1 MTIKILW
8 ETHINKERGIIM
20 KKNNMN
26 LNNEV
31 IEIISEVTEIPKENI
46 KLESN
51 LLTDLELESLDI
63 VNLIAEFEKKYKISI
78 KDEEIKCFQTVEDII
93 NYIEKNV

>member
-1 MTIKILW
+1 M
-8 ETHINKERGIIM
+8 KE
-20 KKNNMN
+20 NNMN
-26 LNNEV
+26 LKNEV
-31 IEIISEVTEIPKENI
+31 IEIISEVTEFPIENI

-51 LLTDLELESLDI
+51 LLNDLELESLDI

>member
-1 MTIKILW
+1 M
-8 ETHINKERGIIM
+8 KE
-20 KKNNMN
+20 NNMN
-26 LNNEV
+26 LKNEV
-31 IEIISEVTEIPKENI
+31 IEIISEVTEISKESI
-46 KLESN
+46 KLKSN
-51 LLTDLELESLDI
+51 LLNDLELESLDI

>member
-1 MTIKILW
+1 
-8 ETHINKERGIIM
+8 M

-26 LNNEV
+26 LTSEV
-31 IEIISEVTEIPKENI
+31 IKIISEVTEFPKENI

-51 LLTDLELESLDI
+51 LLSNLELESLDI
-63 VNLIAEFEKKYKISI
+63 VNLIAELEKKYKISI
-78 KDEEIKCFQTVEDII
+78 KDEEIKYFQTVEDII

>member
-1 MTIKILW
+1 
-8 ETHINKERGIIM
+8 M
-20 KKNNMN
+20 KDNNMN
-26 LNNEV
+26 LKKEV

-46 KLESN
+46 KMESN
-51 LLTDLELESLDI
+51 LLNDLELESLDI

-93 NYIEKNV
+93 SYIEKNV

>member
-1 MTIKILW
+1 MKENNIKL
-8 ETHINKERGIIM
+8 K
-20 KKNNMN
+20 
-26 LNNEV
+26 NEV
-31 IEIISEVTEIPKENI
+31 IEIISEVTEISKESI
-46 KLESN
+46 KLKSN
-51 LLTDLELESLDI
+51 LLNDLELESLDI

>member
-1 MTIKILW
+1 M
-8 ETHINKERGIIM
+8 
-20 KKNNMN
+20 KNNNMS

-31 IEIISEVTEIPKENI
+31 IEIIAEVTEIPKENI
-46 KLESN
+46 RLESN
-51 LLTDLELESLDI
+51 LLNDLELESLDI

-78 KDEEIKCFQTVEDII
+78 KDEEIRCFQTVEDII

>member
-1 MTIKILW
+1 M
-8 ETHINKERGIIM
+8 KE
-20 KKNNMN
+20 NNMN
-26 LNNEV
+26 LNDEV
-31 IEIISEVTEIPKENI
+31 IKIISEVTELPKENI

>member
-1 MTIKILW
+1 M
-8 ETHINKERGIIM
+8 
-20 KKNNMN
+20 KNNNIN

-31 IEIISEVTEIPKENI
+31 IEIISEVTEFPKENI

-51 LLTDLELESLDI
+51 LLADLELESLDI

>member
-1 MTIKILW
+1 M
-8 ETHINKERGIIM
+8 KE
-20 KKNNMN
+20 NNMN
-26 LNNEV
+26 LKNEV
-31 IEIISEVTEIPKENI
+31 IEIISEVTEFPIENI

-51 LLTDLELESLDI
+51 LLNDLELESLDI

-78 KDEEIKCFQTVEDII
+78 KDEEIKCFQTVENII